1 MSIRQV
7 ATRAGVSPATVSR
20 VFTQPDAVAE
30 DTRRRV
36 RAAADELG
44 YVPNPVARSLAR
56 GRSGNLG
63 IVVQD
68 IANSF
73 AAVIIKAVQ
82 DEARREDFA
91 LFVAGANGG
100 GEDEHRVARAMA
112 AQVDGLVLV
121 SPRMSEAEV
130 REIAAATLVVLV
142 NYELPGV
149 PAALISADDGT
160 GQAVEHLHALGHR
173 TIAYVTGPRIYSN
186 TTRQQAFRAECARL
200 GLTGLEID
208 VGDSRFSAGLRA
220 ADLALAT
227 PATAVLAF
235 NDEVAVGL
243 LNRLADRGVAVPQEM
258 SVVGFDD
265 TGLAEMVRPRL
276 TTVRLPA
283 AEAGRAAARI
293 LVDRVPTT
301 ANGAV
306 EPLRLAT
313 ELIVRSSTGP
323 APARDAAS

>member
-20 VFTQPDAVAE
+20 VFSQPDAVAD

-36 RAAADELG
+36 LAAADELG
-44 YVPNPVARSLAR
+44 YVPHPVARSLAR

-63 IVVQD
+63 IVVHD

-82 DEARREDFA
+82 QEARRDDYA
-91 LFVAGANGG
+91 LFVAGAEHG
-100 GEDEHRVARAMA
+100 GEDEHRLTRAMA

-121 SPRMSEAEV
+121 SPSMSDDQV
-130 REIAAATLVVLV
+130 REIAGLTPVVLV
-142 NYELPGV
+142 NYELPDV
-149 PAALISADDGT
+149 PAALIPADDGAA
-160 GQAVEHLHALGHR
+160 QAVEHLHALGHR
-173 TIAYVTGPRIYSN
+173 TIAYLTGPPIYSN
-186 TTRQQAFRAECARL
+186 TTRLRAFRAACAQL
-200 GLTGLEID
+200 ELTGLEID
-208 VGDSRFSAGLRA
+208 VRDSRFSAGMRA
-220 ADLALAT
+220 ADLVLAT

-235 NDEVAVGL
+235 NDELAVGL
-243 LNRLADRGVAVPQEM
+243 LNRLADRGVRVPEEI

-265 TGLAEMVRPRL
+265 TGLAAMVRPRL

-293 LVDRVPTT
+293 LVDRVPPG

-306 EPLRLAT
+306 EPLRLAS
-313 ELIVRSSTGP
+313 ELIVRSSTAP
-323 APARDAAS
+323 APA